1 MQDVVLSLHHVGSRY
16 GTQVIRFGGK
26 VLYMV
31 SRLGALY
38 NKSIYAYVNMALLSF
53 MGETTVDL
61 RILHIFLVGKTQL
74 LN

>member
-1 MQDVVLSLHHVGSRY
+1 MWPLDTELRSSDLVK
-16 GTQVIRFGGK
+16 F
-26 VLYMV
+26 LYMV

-61 RILHIFLVGKTQL
+61 RILHIFLVEKTVTEL
-74 LN
+74 IL